1 MAGQNFVCP
10 EKKLLNGALWPQMGF
25 GVAMI
30 DKNDVQGVIDTAI
43 EAGYRMFDTSA
54 LYGNEKEVGEA
65 FRNNGIPREQLRIC
79 SKLPNESQRYEDAL
93 KAYRT
98 TCKALGV
105 EYLDLYMIYWP
116 CPAKGLYCEAWKAL
130 EHLYKAGDVRMIGVS
145 NFQED
150 HLERLLAGAEITPAL
165 NELECN
171 PYLSIAPLRKYCNEH
186 GIDVEAWFPLGG
198 PAKKLFGNVS
208 TGPTLLKDP
217 VIEKIASA
225 HGKTI
230 AQVLLR
236 WHIQSGIIPLPKSS
250 RRERIFENINIFDFE
265 LTADEMALINSLNIN
280 LRNGHDPATTNE
292 L

>member
-1 MAGQNFVCP
+1 MADNSFVCP
-10 EKKLLNGALWPQMGF
+10 ERKLLNGMSWPQMGF

-30 DKNDVQGVIDTAI
+30 ERDAVQTTIDTAI

-65 FRNNGIPREQLRIC
+65 FRNNGIPRESLRIC
-79 SKLPNESQRYEDAL
+79 SKLPNEAHRYEDAL
-93 KAYRT
+93 AAYRT
-98 TCKALGV
+98 TCRALGV

-116 CPAKGLYCEAWKAL
+116 CPARGLYCEAWRAL

-145 NFQED
+145 NFQEP
-150 HLERLLAGAEITPAL
+150 HLDRLLAEAEIVPAV

-171 PYLSIAPLRKYCNEH
+171 PYLSIAPLRKYCNER
-186 GIDVEAWFPLGG
+186 GIEIESWFPLGG
-198 PAKKLFGNVS
+198 PSKKLFGNVS
-208 TGPTLLKDP
+208 TGPNLREDP
-217 VIEKIASA
+217 VVGEIAAA
-225 HGKTI
+225 HGRSI

-236 WHIQSGIIPLPKSS
+236 WAVQSNIIPLPKSS
-250 RRERIFENINIFDFE
+250 HRERIFENISVFDFA
-265 LTADEMALINSLNIN
+265 LTDADMARIDALNIN